1 MNLIGFHRVLIGAA
15 IIFFVGYGS
24 WEIANF
30 VRARE
35 TTSLLIGVV
44 ALAGAVLL
52 FLYLRRLRR
61 FLNLPE
67 QR

>member
-15 IIFFVGYGS
+15 ILFFVGYGS

-30 VRARE
+30 VRGHE
-35 TTSLLIGVV
+35 TASLLIGVV
-44 ALAGAVLL
+44 AIAAAVLL